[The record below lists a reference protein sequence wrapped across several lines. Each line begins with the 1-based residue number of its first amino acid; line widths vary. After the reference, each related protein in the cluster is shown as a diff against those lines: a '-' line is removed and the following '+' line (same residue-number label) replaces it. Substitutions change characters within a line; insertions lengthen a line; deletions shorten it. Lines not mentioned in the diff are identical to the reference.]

1 MPGMELL
8 FVSKNRHFVHSPV
21 LNALKYSAYATLA
34 NSLFFPVLVVDI
46 L

>member
-8 FVSKNRHFVHSPV
+8 FVSKNRHFVHRPV
-21 LNALKYSAYATLA
+21 LNALKYNAYAVSA